1 MEDIERISKH
11 DINPPSP
18 PQTGLGMKDKR
29 AITTQ
34 YIITLENP

>member
-1 MEDIERISKH
+1 MEDMERISKH
-11 DINPPSP
+11 DINP